1 ELMSFILQY
10 YQDKNN
16 MVPKEVYVPPGL
28 DVQLLS
34 DALDTKVH
42 IPQRGE
48 KKKLLDMAYDNSKQ
62 ALIERFRLIEIK
74 QRKTTGAVKELSEA
88 MGLPYLERIEAFDHS
103 NIQGTNPVSAMVS
116 FKDGKEDKN
125 NYRKFNIKTVEGAN
139 EAATTTEVIRRR
151 FTRLLKEEKPLP
163 DLVLMD
169 GGKIQVNAAVDVIEN
184 ELGLDVPVAGMV
196 KDDKH
201 QTAGLLFGENLEP
214 VILSPRSQAFYL

>member
-1 ELMSFILQY
+1 VEKQAIITNSFVERDFFHYYMDKGWDSIQVVFVRQATLIKREAAMFPCYDPPEEELMSFILQY

-151 FTRLLKEEKPLP
+151 FTRLLKEEK
-163 DLVLMD
+163 
-169 GGKIQVNAAVDVIEN
+169 
-184 ELGLDVPVAGMV
+184 
-196 KDDKH
+196 
-201 QTAGLLFGENLEP
+201 
-214 VILSPRSQAFYL
+214 